1 MPAQRAALFSI
12 RPTIGL
18 LSREGICP
26 IRYGCCD
33 QFFLRLTKVSSLN
46 FDTPGVMG
54 LTTYDVALLLEVM
67 AENDASNSFGMILHD
82 VPWIN

>member
-1 MPAQRAALFSI
+1 M
-12 RPTIGL
+12 
-18 LSREGICP
+18 
-26 IRYGCCD
+26 
-33 QFFLRLTKVSSLN
+33 SSLN